1 MARSRSL
8 HLCYLDVFSQFIAR
22 LHESLEH
29 LHLLRIMI
37 AQPFQRTNVMAQS
50 SLRKQSEEARQPYAI
65 ATKDG
70 SPFGIGRL
78 WEKREDLT
86 SAEWIRTFAVITA
99 DAK

>member
-1 MARSRSL
+1 
-8 HLCYLDVFSQFIAR
+8 
-22 LHESLEH
+22 
-29 LHLLRIMI
+29 
-37 AQPFQRTNVMAQS
+37 MAQS